1 MKRCK
6 RMIPA
11 VLAVLILS
19 ILPVGAMAAEP
30 LTLRLGLHWEGAPI
44 PGAQVRL
51 HQICALEEN
60 GDLRLLDDYGQF
72 PDIAALPGKPASVC
86 RAWARNVEQ
95 YLSNHPEILP
105 QDSCLTDDTGWAKF
119 PAETGELQKGL
130 YLVRGISREWEGN
143 LYTTDPFF
151 VMLPQKGQDGW
162 EYQVTAETKPEQSGQ
177 LLSLR
182 VIKQW
187 KDRGQENLRPSQIQV
202 TLFCNDQPYDTV
214 TLPRNGKWVYQWAG
228 LDARKN
234 WSVVEVPVAGYE
246 SQVYKEGS
254 TFYIINTPLRW
265 PQGPGLP
272 QTGQLWW
279 PVPVLLAA
287 GALLL
292 AGDRV
297 RKKEDADE
305 T

>member
-1 MKRCK
+1 MNRCK
-6 RMIPA
+6 RTILA
-11 VLAVLILS
+11 VLAALLLPL
-19 ILPVGAMAAEP
+19 LPVGTAAREP
-30 LTLRLGLHWEGAPI
+30 LTLRLGLHWDGNPI
-44 PGAQVRL
+44 PDAQVSL
-51 HQICALEEN
+51 YQICTMEET
-60 GDLRLLDDYGQF
+60 GELRLLEAYRDF
-72 PDIAALPGKPASVC
+72 PDIPALPGKPASIW
-86 RAWARNVEQ
+86 RAWARNVDD
-95 YLSNHPEILP
+95 YLSANP
-105 QDSCLTDDTGWAKF
+105 QLQPLDSSLTDDTGWAQF
-119 PAETGELQKGL
+119 PAEGEKLQEGL

-143 LYTTDPFF
+143 LYTTAPFF
-151 VMLPQKGQDGW
+151 VLLPQKTEQGW
-162 EYQVTAETKPEQSGQ
+162 EYQVTAEAKPEQSGQ

-187 KDRGQENLRPSQIQV
+187 KDAGQENLRPSQIQV
-202 TLFCNDQPYDTV
+202 TLFCDGQPYDTV
-214 TLPRNGKWVYQWAG
+214 TLPQNGKWIYQWAG
-228 LDARKN
+228 LDARRN
-234 WSVVEVPVAGYE
+234 WTVAEQNVPGYE
-246 SQVYKEGS
+246 SQIYIEGN

-292 AGDRV
+292 AGGRV